1 MKIVE
6 SIHEM
11 RDIAERTRIDGKII
25 GFVPTM
31 GCLHEGHLSLMR
43 RARKSVDLLITS
55 IFVNPAQFAQGE
67 DYDRY
72 PGDIDEDI
80 RKASEVGADIT
91 FHPGNEEIYPDNYH
105 TFVTVEKI
113 TNKLCG
119 VSRPDFFRGVATVV
133 TKLFNIVRPH
143 KAYFG
148 EKDYQQ
154 LAVIRKMVKDLNMDI
169 KIIGIPTIRESNGL
183 AMSSRNLYLTD
194 KERVSALSLSRSL
207 NRAKEMVGSGE
218 RSAERIISK
227 MKSIIES
234 ERFTEIDYI
243 TVCDPEEFEDVD
255 EIKERVLIALAV
267 RIGKTRLIDNCIV
280 EVK

>member
-1 MKIVE
+1 MRIVE

-11 RDIAERTRIDGKII
+11 RDITKRARIEGKII

-31 GCLHEGHLSLMR
+31 GSFHEGHLSLMKR
-43 RARKSVDLLITS
+43 GIEEVDLLVIS
-55 IFVNPAQFAQGE
+55 IFVNPTQFGQGE

-72 PGDIDEDI
+72 PRNIDEDNK
-80 RKASEVGADIT
+80 KASELGVDII
-91 FHPGNEEIYPDNYH
+91 FYPNVEEIYPDNYH

-113 TNKLCG
+113 NNKLCG
-119 VSRPDFFRGVATVV
+119 ASRPGFFKGVATVV

-154 LAVIRKMVKDLNMDI
+154 LVVIRRIGKDLNMDI
-169 KIIGIPTIRESNGL
+169 KIVGMPIIRERDGL

-194 KERVSALSLSRSL
+194 KERISALSLSRSL
-207 NRAKEMVGSGE
+207 NKAKKMVHSGE
-218 RSAERIISK
+218 RSAERIISE
-227 MKSIIES
+227 MRSIIES

-243 TVCDPEEFEDVD
+243 AVCDPEEFDDVD
-255 EIKERVLIALAV
+255 EIKKRTLIALAV
-267 RIGKTRLIDNCIV
+267 MIGKARLIDNCIV